1 MTVEDVRN
9 ARKSTRIAEINEFSM
24 RAAVQDILREV
35 SNMNGMDYTLVTNVT
50 SLLYNKLKS
59 EYSGLTLDEIQ
70 LAFRAGTE
78 GEFGKNYSITYA
90 TIIGWLKGYLM
101 DRRVTM
107 VYDEEKA
114 RARRKSRSKYV
125 ISDAQREERI
135 RSGNIAVLR
144 QRWNDIREG
153 RESFEIPMAGALAY
167 DFLISLGILSED
179 PARTAR
185 AERLLPQENIHPFV
199 ASIGSIDHTVA
210 RKNIELRLFLNDLFN
225 SGRSLI
231 IPDMDMP
238 LFV

>member
-144 QRWNDIREG
+144 QRWNDIKEG
-153 RESFEIPMAGALAY
+153 RQSFEVPRAGAMAF
-167 DFLISLGILSED
+167 DFLLSLGILKED
-179 PARTAR
+179 PARSAR
-185 AERLLPQENIHPFV
+185 ADRLLPQEQVHPFV
-199 ASIGSIDHTVA
+199 ASLDSPEYSVV
-210 RKNIELRLFLNDLFN
+210 RKNVELRLFLNDLFN
-225 SGRSLI
+225 SGQDLI
-231 IPDMDMP
+231 LPEYDMP
-238 LFV
+238 LL